1 MGEGEPAWSFDVR
14 EADFSAKVLE
24 ASRRQPVVVDFWA
37 PWCGPCRF
45 LGPLLEEAV
54 AARKGE
60 VLLAK
65 VDIDQAPGLADA
77 FGISS
82 IPAVKAFRDG
92 RLVREFVGL
101 LSEAQVNAFLDGLGP
116 SPADRLVRQAREQEA
131 ADPAAA
137 ERLYRQAL
145 ADERTNE
152 DARLGL
158 AQLLLRQGKADE
170 VAELLEPLGSEGER
184 GALADRLKAE
194 AFLRGRARA
203 FGDEAAARAR
213 LAAEPDNARRRYELG
228 CVLAAEGKYAGALP
242 ELLAAAE
249 RDPRLAASDV
259 RPVMVQ
265 IFYALGAQHPLANEY
280 RNKLAGLLY

>member
-1 MGEGEPAWSFDVR
+1 MSAAASAWSFDVG
-14 EADFSAKVLE
+14 EAEFQARVLD
-24 ASRRQPVVVDFWA
+24 ASRERPVVVDFWA
-37 PWCGPCRF
+37 PWCGPCRM
-45 LGPLLEEAV
+45 LGPLLEKAV
-54 AARKGE
+54 GARQGA

-65 VDIDQAPGLADA
+65 VNIDEAPGLADA

-92 RLVREFVGL
+92 RLVSEFVGVL
-101 LSEAQVNAFLDGLGP
+101 PEAQVNAFLDQLGP
-116 SPADRLVRQAREQEA
+116 SEADRLVGQARGQEA

-137 ERLYRQAL
+137 ERLYRQVL
-145 ADERTNE
+145 AGDHNHE

-158 AQLLLRQGKADE
+158 AQLLLKQGKADE

-184 GALADRLKAE
+184 GALADRLRAE
-194 AFLRGRARA
+194 AFLRAKAQA
-203 FGDEAAARAR
+203 FGDEVAARQR
-213 LAAEPDNARRRYELG
+213 LAAEPDSARRRYELG
-228 CVLAAEGKYAGALP
+228 SVLAADGKYAEALQ

-249 RDPRLAASDV
+249 RDPKLAAADV

-265 IFYALGAQHPLANEY
+265 IFYALGAQHPLSNEY